1 MVSVGSP
8 TRNVAPIICSIAM
21 PVKRRRQKS
30 GPTSNDDCSTTVM
43 ADISQTLMIV
53 AVTRLGVS
61 TPYLQVEQT
70 WWKRGFFKEGRFL
83 RRWFAWSWKSNN
95 GVPASVW
102 DRVKRCWFWDKDLYI
117 LEIYI
122 IYWEVYMIQVKV
134 LIGNCVVIKLFF
146 SGLYILISGL
156 IVCKWN
162 VIVRIKPFSLQL
174 L

>member
-1 MVSVGSP
+1 MLAALPGTWHLLSAPLLCRWNAAGKSRGPRPTTIAAPLSWRISARRWWSSLWRGSGSA
-8 TRNVAPIICSIAM
+8 RRIC
-21 PVKRRRQKS
+21 KWNRRDE
-30 GPTSNDDCSTTVM
+30 NED
-43 ADISQTLMIV
+43 
-53 AVTRLGVS
+53 
-61 TPYLQVEQT
+61 
-70 WWKRGFFKEGRFL
+70 FFKEGRFL

-102 DRVKRCWFWDKDLYI
+102 DRCDFERRIYDI

-134 LIGNCVVIKLFF
+134 LTGNCVVIKLFF

-156 IVCKWN
+156 VVCKWN